1 MNEDKILNQLEKIG
15 SFKNTTLAFNESK
28 NIYDV
33 YARIKGDEEHTKDVL
48 NNIEGLDYT
57 YCDFGIF
64 EFWFTPEDSS
74 KVIKKLKEEF

>member
-15 SFKNTTLAFNESK
+15 SFKNTTVGFNKDK

-33 YARIKGDEEHTKDVL
+33 YARIRGDEEETKDIL
-48 NNIEGLDYT
+48 NEIKGLDYT

-64 EFWFTPEDSS
+64 EF
-74 KVIKKLKEEF
+74 